1 MEYIILI
8 LITISLFHSW
18 KVYRAEV
25 ENADTVEEIRHSFV
39 RLLLFIVLFIMF
51 LIALIFFF
59 PLLDRALLRV

>member
-51 LIALIFFF
+51 LIALIF
-59 PLLDRALLRV
+59 

>member
-25 ENADTVEEIRHSFV
+25 ENADTVEEISHSFV
-39 RLLLFIVLFIMF
+39 RLLLFIVLFIRL
-51 LIALIFFF
+51 LIALIF
-59 PLLDRALLRV
+59 